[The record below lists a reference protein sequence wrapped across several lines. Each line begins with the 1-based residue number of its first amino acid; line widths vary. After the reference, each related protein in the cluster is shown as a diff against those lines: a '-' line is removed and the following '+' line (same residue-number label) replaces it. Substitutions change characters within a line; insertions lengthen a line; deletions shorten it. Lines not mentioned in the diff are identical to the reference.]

1 MLTPRNPYNPQ
12 EVVKDPNLF
21 LILGLSVILH
31 GLVLSGAYYLPALIN
46 LHSSDELPFDVMT
59 VQLIGA
65 LEPPAPAA
73 PAAPVDPNLMGP
85 DTVELPKSDPIIPQP
100 TPLEQMITPVVPAEA
115 IPIGEKP
122 PEDPIV
128 PVTKIEDPP
137 PKVAPP
143 KIEEPPKPKPKP
155 KTPNPEATLNKRIDE
170 IRRKTEA
177 ANADA
182 AIEGA
187 IVNIARRSG
196 RGDGSSSNQVGS
208 SSQGNFVDPGKV
220 PYYAQIRD
228 IVRSNWIPPAAAFPP
243 NLVVE
248 FVVVIQPTGAISGKR
263 LRRSSGNADYDQSV
277 ALALDRTIFPPLPPA
292 FNGQADNP
300 VLSFSCAYL
309 LRQ

>member
-12 EVVKDPNLF
+12 EAVKDPNLF
-21 LILGLSVILH
+21 LVLGLSIILH
-31 GLVLSGAYYLPALIN
+31 GLVLSGAYYLPAIMN
-46 LHSSDELPFDVMT
+46 LHSSDELPYDVMT

-73 PAAPVDPNLMGP
+73 PPAPVDPTIMGP
-85 DTVELPKSDPIIPQP
+85 DTVELPQSDPIIPQP
-100 TPLEQMITPVVPAEA
+100 TPLDQMITPVVPTEA
-115 IPIGEKP
+115 IPIGETP

-143 KIEEPPKPKPKP
+143 KVEEPPKPKPKP
-155 KTPNPEATLNKRIDE
+155 KTPNPEATLNKRIEE

-177 ANADA
+177 ANQDE
-182 AIEGA
+182 AINSA

-196 RGDGSSSNQVGS
+196 KGDGSSSNQVGS
-208 SSQGNFVDPGKV
+208 STQGNFVDPGKV

-228 IVRSNWIPPAAAFPP
+228 IVRSNYIPPVDAIPP

-248 FVVVIQPTGAISGKR
+248 FIVVIQPNGTISGKR
-263 LRRSSGNADYDQSV
+263 LRRSSGNPAYDQSV
-277 ALALDRTIFPPLPPA
+277 ALAIDRTRLPALPPA

-300 VLSFSCAYL
+300 VLSFSYEYL